1 MVGGWQVEL
10 LPTRLAAPLARLERY
25 GVVIVVVVFFVLP
38 LFGSQL
44 GLGIDP
50 FDWIVS
56 PIVELFYNSLRVLSG
71 HG

>member
-1 MVGGWQVEL
+1 M
-10 LPTRLAAPLARLERY
+10 
-25 GVVIVVVVFFVLP
+25 IVVVVFFVLP
-38 LFGSQL
+38 LFGGQL

-56 PIVELFYNSLRVLSG
+56 PIVELFYNSLRVLTG